1 MKAPALAV
9 ILALAAALP
18 AAAQQTDVELAKKL
32 ANPIGSLIS
41 VPFQHNY
48 DHNLGLDDAG
58 QRLTVNAQPVVP
70 ISVAPDWD
78 VISRTILPITWQQ
91 GVVPGAGTQ
100 VGLGDTVQSLFLS
113 PKETGDHGIIWG
125 AGPVALLPTATDDTL
140 GSEKFGL
147 GPTAVALTQ
156 SGPWT
161 VGVLGNHIWSVAGAG
176 GRRDVNS
183 SFVQPLV
190 SYTTKG
196 ATTFSLT
203 SEITYDWERDQAA
216 IPVNA
221 VINQLFSVG
230 GQRMQVG
237 AGLRYWVDAPEGGPE
252 GFGAR
257 LNLVFLFPR

>member
-9 ILALAAALP
+9 TLALAAALP
-18 AAAQQTDVELAKKL
+18 AAAQQTDVDLSKTL

-125 AGPVALLPTATDDTL
+125 AGPVALLPTATEDRL
-140 GSEKFGL
+140 GSEKLGL

-161 VGVLGNHIWSVAGAG
+161 VGVLGNHIWSVAGAS

-216 IPVNA
+216 IPINA
-221 VINQLFSVG
+221 VINQLFSLG